1 MPNSTTSTPAASIT
15 HPTIKRR
22 LISMVYESLLALA
35 VLFLPFL
42 IFELVVQGAHTPL
55 TEHMRQCLAFL
66 IMGAYFIHQWSR
78 EGQTLAMKTWRLQ
91 LVLAGHTHVPLRVAA
106 YRYILSWMWLLP
118 ALLVSYAFDLQHW
131 TALGAIG
138 VGILAWSSTALFT
151 GNGQF
156 LHDKLVGTQIVQLP
170 APAKKSKKVAA

>member
-1 MPNSTTSTPAASIT
+1 MPNSTNSTPAASIT

-42 IFELVVQGAHTPL
+42 LFELAVQGAHTPL

-66 IMGAYFIHQWSR
+66 VMGAYFIHQWSR
-78 EGQTLAMKTWRLQ
+78 EGQTLAMKTWRLKV
-91 LVLAGHTHVPLRVAA
+91 VLPGHTHVPLRVAA
-106 YRYILSWMWLLP
+106 FRYILSWMWLLP
-118 ALLVSYAFDLQHW
+118 ALLASYAFDLQHW
-131 TALGAIG
+131 TALSAIG
-138 VGILAWSSTALFT
+138 VGILAWSATALFT

-156 LHDKLVGTQIVQLP
+156 LHDKLAGTQIVQLP

>member
-1 MPNSTTSTPAASIT
+1 MPNSTNSTPAASIT

-66 IMGAYFIHQWSR
+66 VMGAYFIHQWSR
-78 EGQTLAMKTWRLQ
+78 EGQTLAMKTWRLKV
-91 LVLAGHTHVPLRVAA
+91 VLPGHAHVPLRVAA
-106 YRYILSWMWLLP
+106 CRYILSWMWLLP

-138 VGILAWSSTALFT
+138 VGILAWSATALLT

-156 LHDKLVGTQIVQLP
+156 LHDKLAGTQIVQLP
-170 APAKKSKKVAA
+170 APEKKSKKVAA